1 MLTSELRSKF
11 LDYFKKNR
19 HEVVD
24 SSPLI
29 PANDETLLFT
39 EIQTSI
45 VKELE
50 NEIYE
55 IKLIESS

>member
-1 MLTSELRSKF
+1 MLTSELRFKF
-11 LDYFKKNR
+11 LDYFKKNS

-39 EIQTSI
+39 NAG
-45 VKELE
+45 KG
-50 NEIYE
+50 
-55 IKLIESS
+55 KAWESVVTHVLLWGSLN